1 MDYRRHYSMNWLSK
15 KNFFIIAAC
24 LAYFCSSTFS
34 NPQQPSYASPQQPMM
49 QIKKVDIEI
58 AHRSLQHYIRT
69 IITEENYMRFGFES
83 YGEAQRAQLGEPYW
97 VMIIGLKDLKSY
109 QQGTGTKGLLIDIK
123 TIWFPVMVKG
133 EVRTKMEMVNKG
145 GRWIAGEFGR
155 IKIVKEIISTKNK
168 LPELLRS
175 KGIERPYS
183 ITLLKIPALYAVF
196 FHIDSSRGE
205 FLVPAMIQPQ
215 RYNIRN
221 AEIYS
226 ADEMLVKLKEFA
238 QKIDEKK
245 VG

>member
-1 MDYRRHYSMNWLSK
+1 MDYRRYYSMNWISK
-15 KNFFIIAAC
+15 RNLFLIAAC
-24 LAYFCSSTFS
+24 VAYFCLSTFAHS
-34 NPQQPSYASPQQPMM
+34 QQPYYTSPQQAMM
-49 QIKKVDIEI
+49 QIKKADIEI

-69 IITEENYMRFGFES
+69 IISEENYMRFGFKN

-97 VMIIGLKDLKSY
+97 VMIIGLRDLKSY
-109 QQGTGTKGLLIDIK
+109 QQGTGTRGILINIK
-123 TIWFPVMVKG
+123 TIWFPVMVEGK
-133 EVRTKMEMVNKG
+133 VRTKMEMVNKA

-168 LPELLRS
+168 LPALLRS
-175 KGIERPYS
+175 KGIRRPYS

-221 AEIYS
+221 AHIYT
-226 ADEMLVKLKEFA
+226 ADKVLEKLKEFA